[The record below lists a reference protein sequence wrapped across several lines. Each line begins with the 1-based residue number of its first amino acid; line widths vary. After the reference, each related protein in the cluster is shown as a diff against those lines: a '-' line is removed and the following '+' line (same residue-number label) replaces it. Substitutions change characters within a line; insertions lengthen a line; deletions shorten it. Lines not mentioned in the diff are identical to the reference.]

1 MHKDHIEIVSS
12 GTLPNGITKEEYLQG
27 GISILRNP
35 IIGMVFFRLNLIER
49 FGTGIRR
56 IMECYKD
63 NIQKPT
69 FKISEHVIRISLP
82 LLQERCDMSGDQN
95 IIYKQ
100 LRVKEMSISELSAS
114 TSFSKSKLL
123 YVLKDMIEQGFVDIR
138 GNGRGT
144 KYSVR

>member
-1 MHKDHIEIVSS
+1 MYKDHIEIVSPE
-12 GTLPNGITKEEYLQG
+12 TLPNGITKEEYLQG

-63 NIQKPT
+63 NIQKTT
-69 FKISEHVIRISLP
+69 FEISEHIIRISLP
-82 LLQERCDMSGDQN
+82 LLQERCDMSDDQN

-100 LRVKEMSISELSAS
+100 LKEKEMSISELSER

-123 YVLKDMIEQGFVDIR
+123 YVLKDMIKKGFVDIR

-144 KYSVR
+144 KYCVR